1 METLIVHADL
11 DTFYVSV
18 QRLLDPSLIGRPVIV
33 GGDPHGRGIV
43 AACSYEARAF
53 GVRAGISA
61 RDAYRLCP
69 QAVFVR
75 GHGEYYGYYSRLV
88 KNILLDFTPE
98 VAPMSIDE
106 FRLDFSGMERLHPA
120 PAKLAERIREKVY
133 LHTGLPISL
142 GLATNGLVAKVASGQ
157 AKPDG
162 YRIVPPGEEASF
174 LAPLP
179 LAKMPGIGP
188 VTERMLTERGLTT
201 LGGVARVPL
210 VMLRALLGKNG
221 EALRMKCRGEQVITA
236 RETRTVK
243 TIGHESTF
251 RDTADP
257 VKLRA
262 ILAGLTAEAG
272 FRLRGGGYTTRLIIL
287 KLRYSDFETHTHQR
301 RVDAVFSDGD
311 IFRVVCEL
319 LGGTFSRRVSVRLV
333 GIRLAGL
340 VRDLHQL
347 PLFEW
352 QRRIKQQEL
361 YCAIDSVRDRFG
373 LESLTTL
380 TAHSARLARESLPAY
395 GGPERAASTP
405 AA

>member
-1 METLIVHADL
+1 MEPLIVHADL
-11 DTFYVSV
+11 DTFFVSV
-18 QRLLDPSLIGRPVIV
+18 QRLLNPSLVGRPVIV
-33 GGDPHGRGIV
+33 GGDPHGRGVV
-43 AACSYEARAF
+43 AACSYETRAF
-53 GVRAGISA
+53 GVRSGMTA

-69 QAVFVR
+69 QAIFVR

-88 KNILLDFTPE
+88 KNLLLDFTPE

-106 FRLDFSGMERLHPA
+106 FVLDFTGMQRLHPD
-120 PAKLAERIREKVY
+120 PAKLAGRIREKVY

-142 GLATNGLVAKVASGQ
+142 GLATNGLVAKVAAGE

-162 YRIVPPGEEASF
+162 YRVVPPGDEAAF

-179 LAKMPGIGP
+179 LGKMPGIGP
-188 VTERMLTERGLTT
+188 VTERMLSERGLTT

-210 VMLRALLGKNG
+210 VMLRALLGKHG
-221 EALRMKCRGEQVITA
+221 EALRMKCKGEQVITA

-251 RDTADP
+251 KDTADP
-257 VKLRA
+257 AKLRA

-272 FRLRGGGYTTRLIIL
+272 FRLRGGGYTARLVIL
-287 KLRYSDFETHTHQR
+287 KLRYPDFETHTHQR
-301 RVDAVFSDGD
+301 RVDALFSDD
-311 IFRVVCEL
+311 AIFKVACEL
-319 LGGTFSRRVSVRLV
+319 LGDTFRRRVSVRLV
-333 GIRLAGL
+333 GIRLARL

-352 QRRIKQQEL
+352 QRRIKRQQL
-361 YCAIDSVRDRFG
+361 YAAIDSVRDRFG
-373 LESLTTL
+373 LGSLTTV
-380 TAHSARLARESLPAY
+380 TAHSAHMARDA
-395 GGPERAASTP
+395 ERAASTP

>member
-1 METLIVHADL
+1 
-11 DTFYVSV
+11 
-18 QRLLDPSLIGRPVIV
+18 
-33 GGDPHGRGIV
+33 
-43 AACSYEARAF
+43 
-53 GVRAGISA
+53 
-61 RDAYRLCP
+61 
-69 QAVFVR
+69 
-75 GHGEYYGYYSRLV
+75 
-88 KNILLDFTPE
+88 
-98 VAPMSIDE
+98 
-106 FRLDFSGMERLHPA
+106 
-120 PAKLAERIREKVY
+120 
-133 LHTGLPISL
+133 
-142 GLATNGLVAKVASGQ
+142 
-157 AKPDG
+157 
-162 YRIVPPGEEASF
+162 
-174 LAPLP
+174 
-179 LAKMPGIGP
+179 
-188 VTERMLTERGLTT
+188 
-201 LGGVARVPL
+201 
-210 VMLRALLGKNG
+210 MLRALLGKNG

-251 RDTADP
+251 KDTADP
-257 VKLRA
+257 AKLRA

-311 IFRVVCEL
+311 IFKVGCEL
-319 LGGTFSRRVSVRLV
+319 LGGTFRRRVSVRLV

-380 TAHSARLARESLPAY
+380 TAHSARLARDAD
-395 GGPERAASTP
+395 RAASSP